1 MEKFRK
7 TMVSIGGI
15 TFLFFG
21 LFHMSFW
28 LIFDWKTELL
38 KLNLV
43 NSNLM
48 QMMNIGIIV
57 MMLALG
63 CVLLFFKRDIL
74 NSGLGKAVLFL
85 SAIFFFV
92 KLIAEFIYPGGSIAL
107 GAFLLICSLIYL
119 VPAVVRVR

>member
-1 MEKFRK
+1 MENFRK

-28 LIFDWKTELL
+28 LIFDWKRELI

-57 MMLALG
+57 IMLALG
-63 CVLLFFKRDIL
+63 AVLLIYKKDIL
-74 NSGLGKAVLFL
+74 SSGLGKAVLML
-85 SAIFFFV
+85 SSIFFFV
-92 KLIAEFIYPGGSIAL
+92 RLIAEFIYPGGSIAL
-107 GAFLLICSLIYL
+107 GVFLLLCSMIYL
-119 VPAVVRVR
+119 VPAVVKAK